1 MKKAVLVLSLAF
13 SAFMV
18 NAQQNEFEIKQA
30 ISNEPDT
37 ELKRE
42 ACWGTMVENILNGMC
57 QYDLQLVKRILKPN
71 GKILSEE
78 IVHYSTSSAKK
89 YKFTSATTW
98 VKINSE
104 NPNWNDSTYVPEYKF
119 FFNLMNK
126 TIKPMTDE
134 QLKKAII
141 SNLDKVDCI
150 FDK

>member
-1 MKKAVLVLSLAF
+1 MKKTVLVLAMAV
-13 SAFMV
+13 SAFTS
-18 NAQQNEFEIKQA
+18 NAQNEFEIKQS

-42 ACWGTMVENILNGMC
+42 VLWGTMTENLLNGTC
-57 QYDLQLVKRILKPN
+57 VYDLQLLKRILKPN
-71 GKILSEE
+71 GKVLSEE
-78 IVHYSTSSAKK
+78 IVHYSTSGVKK
-89 YKFTSATTW
+89 YKFTSSTTW
-98 VKINSE
+98 VKINSGHSS
-104 NPNWNDSTYVPEYKF
+104 WNDSTYVPEYKF

-141 SNLDKVDCI
+141 LNLDSVDKL

>member
-1 MKKAVLVLSLAF
+1 MKKVVLVLSLAF
-13 SAFMV
+13 SVFMV

-30 ISNEPDT
+30 ISNEPET

-42 ACWGTMVENILNGMC
+42 VCWVTMVENILNGMC
-57 QYDLQLVKRILKPN
+57 QYDLQLQKRILKPN
-71 GKILSEE
+71 GKVLSEE
-78 IVHYSTSSAKK
+78 IVHYSTSGAKK

-104 NPNWNDSTYVPEYKF
+104 HPLWDDSTYVPEFKF
-119 FFNLMNK
+119 FFNVMNK
-126 TIKPMTDE
+126 TIKTMTDE

-141 SNLDKVDCI
+141 SNLDNIDKI

>member
-1 MKKAVLVLSLAF
+1 MKKTVLVLAMAV
-13 SAFMV
+13 SAFTS
-18 NAQQNEFEIKQA
+18 NAQNEFEIKQS

-42 ACWGTMVENILNGMC
+42 VLWGTMTENLLNGTC
-57 QYDLQLVKRILKPN
+57 VYDLQLLKRVLKPN
-71 GKILSEE
+71 GDVLFQS
-78 IVHYSTSSAKK
+78 IVYYSTSGSKK

-98 VKINSE
+98 TKITE
-104 NPNWNDSTYVPEYKF
+104 EHPNWGDSTYVPEFKF
-119 FFNLMNK
+119 FYSIMNK

-141 SNLDKVDCI
+141 SNLDNIDKI